1 MPKHTNTSS
10 DTTGSVGAC
19 ADPDAMV
26 VSRGAAPVDSDASV
40 ASSSQLRALADF
52 APIAIFQGTS
62 AKGCLYANQAWK
74 DISGLTLE
82 ESIGT
87 GWMRCVH
94 PDDIDALN
102 QRWIESVKNGTT
114 FEFDFRLV
122 PKSGKVRHV
131 RSRGQRIE
139 SSESGEIYYVGC
151 AEDITDQK
159 KFEAR
164 LATAAMTDQLTGLP
178 NRNHLLDQVRQALS
192 QHRNLDNEFALMF
205 LDFDH
210 FKRVNDSWGHDVG
223 DELLRQIANR
233 LRKELESIS
242 NSSDRKIKCVASR
255 FGGDEF
261 VLLFT
266 GVDGVANTEAIAEK
280 LHDRLAKSYQLGSY
294 QTFNSAS
301 IGIVVGPSHYHRAE
315 DVLRDADTAMY
326 EAKRAGRDR
335 YVFFDTEMHNQVRR
349 HLQIKNELR
358 TVIGTDQLSLNYQPI
373 VSLQTGEI
381 SAVEAL
387 VRWKHPEFGWISP
400 VEFIP
405 IAQESALILELGQ
418 WVLRE
423 GCRQFS
429 QWKSELG
436 QLAPAQISINLA
448 RKQFG
453 DPEML
458 KVIADALKES
468 KLQPN
473 ELQLE
478 VTEDAFAL
486 DVDDA
491 VETMRSIR
499 ELGVKLA
506 IDDFGSGTS
515 SFVALHQFPVD
526 VLKIDRSLIGE
537 IENSSGEAAMLH
549 GLVVMARNLDI
560 KLVAEGIETSS
571 QARAVQDLGCEYMQ
585 GYFFARPMPADDV
598 AEFMIN
604 DEGLNWCEV
613 GAASFAQAWSQRL
626 PYHIEQD
633 PVERDRVE
641 QNADRATTRTW

>member
-1 MPKHTNTSS
+1 MPEHPSTSD
-10 DTTGSVGAC
+10 DTTEMGGVRANS
-19 ADPDAMV
+19 DMPILSPSMV
-26 VSRGAAPVDSDASV
+26 LGDSDVSLAPGL
-40 ASSSQLRALADF
+40 QLRALAAF
-52 APIAIFQGTS
+52 APIAIFQGTL
-62 AKGCLYANQAWK
+62 AGGCLYANQAWS

-82 ESIGT
+82 ESVGT
-87 GWMRCVH
+87 GWMRCIH
-94 PDDIDALN
+94 PDDIDGLN
-102 QRWIESVKNGTT
+102 ECWVESVRTESMFK
-114 FEFDFRLV
+114 FDFRLIQ
-122 PKSGKVRHV
+122 K
-131 RSRGQRIE
+131 
-139 SSESGEIYYVGC
+139 SGEIRHICSRGHRIRSPETGEICFVGC

-159 KFEAR
+159 EFESK
-164 LATAAMTDQLTGLP
+164 LAAAAMTDQLTGLP
-178 NRNHLLDQVRQALS
+178 NRNHLLDEVREALL
-192 QHRNLDNEFALMF
+192 QYRNCDTGFALMF

-210 FKRVNDSWGHDVG
+210 FKTVNDSWGHDVG
-223 DELLRQIANR
+223 DELLRQIASR

-242 NSSDRKIKCVASR
+242 CSSDRQIKCVASR

-266 GVDGVANTEAIAEK
+266 GVDGVANSTEIAEK
-280 LHDRLAKSYQLGSY
+280 IHDRLATPYQLGPY

-301 IGIVVGPSHYHRAE
+301 IGIVVGPAKYQRAE

-326 EAKRAGRDR
+326 EAKRAGRDQ
-335 YVFFDTEMHNQVRR
+335 YIFFDTEMHNQVLRQ
-349 HLQIKNELR
+349 LQIKNELR

-373 VSLQTGEI
+373 VSLQTGEV

-387 VRWKHPEFGWISP
+387 VRWKHPELGWISP
-400 VEFIP
+400 AEFIP
-405 IAQESALILELGQ
+405 IAQESDLILELGE

-429 QWKSELG
+429 QWKSDLG
-436 QLAPAQISINLA
+436 SMAPAQISINLA

-453 DPEML
+453 DPHML
-458 KVIADALKES
+458 KVIADVLKES
-468 KLQPN
+468 GLQRN

-515 SFVALHQFPVD
+515 SFIALHRFPVD
-526 VLKIDRSLIGE
+526 VLKIDRSLIGN
-537 IENSSGEAAMLH
+537 IEESSGEAAMLH
-549 GLVVMARNLDI
+549 GLVVMARNLNI

-598 AEFMIN
+598 VEFMIN
-604 DEGLNWCEV
+604 EKGLDWCEV
-613 GAASFAQAWSQRL
+613 GAISFSKAWSQRL
-626 PYHIEQD
+626 AYHVEPDAKQD
-633 PVERDRVE
+633 K
-641 QNADRATTRTW
+641 ATTRF